1 MRKASTQAIMSMTR
15 SSGHAMA
22 TTSTTAM
29 MTTNVDDKASGTSAR
44 HFQITSRSGGDDNN
58 YWQQRTTSVGWQGL
72 VRKHTAYSQCQA
84 HILRVKHRRNNKPGN
99 IKLRPRFRPKDQQQ
113 GNQLIIN
120 MLSYL
125 WESIGL
131 LCWVVV
137 WLCTRCTATHT
148 HVLPNVHCL
157 TFIVSR

>member
-1 MRKASTQAIMSMTR
+1 
-15 SSGHAMA
+15 
-22 TTSTTAM
+22 
-29 MTTNVDDKASGTSAR
+29 
-44 HFQITSRSGGDDNN
+44 
-58 YWQQRTTSVGWQGL
+58 

-99 IKLRPRFRPKDQQQ
+99 IKLRPRLHPKDQQQ

-125 WESIGL
+125 WEIGL

-137 WLCTRCTATHT
+137 CGCAQGAPLLTHMMY
-148 HVLPNVHCL
+148 L
-157 TFIVSR
+157 TYIV

>member
-1 MRKASTQAIMSMTR
+1 
-15 SSGHAMA
+15 
-22 TTSTTAM
+22 
-29 MTTNVDDKASGTSAR
+29 
-44 HFQITSRSGGDDNN
+44 
-58 YWQQRTTSVGWQGL
+58 
-72 VRKHTAYSQCQA
+72 VREHTAYYQCQA

-99 IKLRPRFRPKDQQQ
+99 IKLRPRLRPKDQQQ